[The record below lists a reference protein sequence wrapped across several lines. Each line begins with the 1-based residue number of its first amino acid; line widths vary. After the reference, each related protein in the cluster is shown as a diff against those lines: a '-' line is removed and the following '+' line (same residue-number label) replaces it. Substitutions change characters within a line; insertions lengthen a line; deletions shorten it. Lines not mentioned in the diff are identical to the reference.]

1 MHQLLVV
8 DPKWVEEANDSLKQK
23 LMEKMSSAEEVVK
36 KFRRQSEYKLL
47 KQCHP
52 NAWTPS
58 VLGDILS
65 GKTKNTSTGKQIIF
79 MLSIDISSD
88 RNLSNGLKLNRCY

>member
-52 NAWTPS
+52 NAWTPP

-65 GKTKNTSTGKQIIF
+65 GKTKNTSTGKNILYLIH
-79 MLSIDISSD
+79 
-88 RNLSNGLKLNRCY
+88 RNLSNGLK